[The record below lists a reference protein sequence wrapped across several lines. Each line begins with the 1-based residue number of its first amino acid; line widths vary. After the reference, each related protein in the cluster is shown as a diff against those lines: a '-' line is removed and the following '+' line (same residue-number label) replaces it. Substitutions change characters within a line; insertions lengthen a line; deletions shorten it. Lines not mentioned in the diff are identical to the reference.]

1 MSELKIF
8 KLDICSVEVYRVSL
22 KYSDMLNG
30 DNHLFRWISVDKFDK
45 AKCMLIRR
53 LPDSVDLFFG

>member
-30 DNHLFRWISVDKFDK
+30 DNHLFR
-45 AKCMLIRR
+45 
-53 LPDSVDLFFG
+53 